1 MPAEGQPTNP
11 DMITSVPGMEP
22 REPGA
27 DVIQAGNN
35 MPLDP
40 ESPQV
45 GAFQVRAQR
54 AADNGGV
61 GPEYVMPEVHGSTFS
76 APTEKGAMDGPRITG
91 AITRPDGVT
100 IDSQIVGGAKE
111 TQIHGMGS
119 QHNLPET
126 AAEYAARMRDG
137 KSAVQR
143 ETERQMGI
151 AAADRSERARKGMPP
166 PSADLR

>member
-11 DMITSVPGMEP
+11 DLITSVPGMEP

-54 AADNGGV
+54 SADNGGV
-61 GPEYVMPEVHGSTFS
+61 GPEYVMPDN
-76 APTEKGAMDGPRITG
+76 GAMDGPRITG

-137 KSAVQR
+137 KSAVRR